1 MGCFAIMRGL
11 KAEIDD
17 APIVDGQLF
26 VETDQFDIS
35 DLSKYNRMYM
45 DNSTARVELG
55 ISAWSALSKPFE
67 TIDTDTLDVDE
78 NNVLSAK
85 NQSWN
90 NLVNKPFETISNNS
104 VLYVKDGELRANFE
118 WNNITNRPFY
128 TIGEG
133 LNVNSSGNLNAD
145 VFSVSVSQIGTASR
159 TTTSYQ
165 SFSINNVNNE
175 IKGTKYMEYER
186 TLNTSSDT
194 TFRFESSD
202 ITVNSIIEV
211 YSSIWGVAPRSIY
224 VDNGVCRVIFP
235 QHTSAVNLTCRIYI
249 IS

>member
-67 TIDTDTLDVDE
+67 TIDTDTLNVDE

-85 NQSWN
+85 NQSWD
-90 NLVNKPFETISNNS
+90 NLVDKPLE
-104 VLYVKDGELRANFE
+104 
-118 WNNITNRPFY
+118 
-128 TIGEG
+128 
-133 LNVNSSGNLNAD
+133 
-145 VFSVSVSQIGTASR
+145 
-159 TTTSYQ
+159 
-165 SFSINNVNNE
+165 IN
-175 IKGTKYMEYER
+175 
-186 TLNTSSDT
+186 
-194 TFRFESSD
+194 
-202 ITVNSIIEV
+202 
-211 YSSIWGVAPRSIY
+211 
-224 VDNGVCRVIFP
+224 CRQKV
-235 QHTSAVNLTCRIYI
+235 
-249 IS
+249 